1 MLHLLRWPSLSAT
14 SDDGPPCDSSLSDD
28 KCETTFPS
36 SVSSSATHLPEAAT
50 KSQTLTCFVGDEA
63 GISLDG
69 IPCSRPLTTPRVLA
83 AHIGAALTLFLATT
97 DATIVSTSLP
107 TIIREFDGSH
117 SEYTWIGV
125 AYLLTQTACQPLY
138 GRISD
143 LTGRKCVLFSS
154 ILIFALGSLLCGAA
168 RDLKWLIAARALS
181 GIGGGGIVSSVWVIT
196 SELVEVANRAKWS
209 QALSVTWSCSAIAG
223 PLLGGLFSSQHSSF
237 LSWRWAFYLNLPI
250 CLMGALVLALSLN
263 GVQLEGPKSAFW
275 KDFLRKFDFVGLLL
289 FMGGTSCII
298 VGFSFASALSWTA
311 PLTLTLVIGGT
322 GLLISAGVYEV
333 RTTRD
338 ALFPQAIFSNFNII
352 ILLAVSLLHNVAFN
366 AGTFYLALY
375 YQTVN
380 ASISNL
386 RAGVML
392 LPYSLGSSLA
402 SIPVAWF
409 LGAIQG
415 RTHNTFGQK
424 WVISTGLFISTVAL
438 LWLLDENTR
447 IIMQS
452 FLPLLCGFGIG
463 MLFHAPYQALTSV
476 LSPKELAAGTG
487 AFFLVRFTGATVGL
501 SIAGAIYQ
509 SSISRQ
515 VLHGASL
522 AYPSAS
528 TSLGQVPIAITVSA
542 FRVGDSQDTVL
553 SLVILN
559 FGSRV
564 QDVWT
569 MCAPC
574 LGGALLVRQIV
585 ILHEYWALT
594 SRSRSSPSSCAR
606 HHCQR
611 QQLLKVQ
618 RRLSDAK

>member
-1 MLHLLRWPSLSAT
+1 MPHLLRWPSLSAT
-14 SDDGPPCDSSLSDD
+14 SDDGPRDSSLSDD
-28 KCETTFPS
+28 KCETTFPP
-36 SVSSSATHLPEAAT
+36 SVSSSATHLPV
-50 KSQTLTCFVGDEA
+50 TCFVGEEA
-63 GISLDG
+63 GISLNG
-69 IPCSRPLTTPRVLA
+69 IPCSRPLTTSRVLV
-83 AHIGAALTLFLATT
+83 AHVGAALTLFLATT

-107 TIIREFDGSH
+107 TIIRDFDGSH

-154 ILIFALGSLLCGAA
+154 ILIFALGSLLCGTA
-168 RDLKWLIAARALS
+168 RGLKWLIAARAVS
-181 GIGGGGIVSSVWVIT
+181 GIGGGGI
-196 SELVEVANRAKWS
+196 SEVVPSFECHLEL
-209 QALSVTWSCSAIAG
+209 LSHSG
-223 PLLGGLFSSQHSSF
+223 PLLGGLFSSQTSSI

-250 CLMGALVLALSLN
+250 CFMGALVLVLSLN
-263 GVQLEGPKSAFW
+263 GVQLEGPKGASW

-298 VGFSFASALSWTA
+298 VGFSFASTLSWTA

-322 GLLISAGVYEV
+322 GLLISAGVYEI

-338 ALFPQAIFSNFNII
+338 ALFPQAIFNNFNII
-352 ILLAVSLLHNVAFN
+352 ILLTVSLLHNVAFN

-386 RAGVML
+386 RTGVML

-402 SIPVAWF
+402 SIPVAWL
-409 LGAIQG
+409 LGTIQG

-424 WVISTGLFISTVAL
+424 WVISTGLFVSTVGFAL

-501 SIAGAIYQ
+501 SIAGAIYE

-522 AYPSAS
+522 AHPSVS
-528 TSLGQVPIAITVSA
+528 TSLGQVPIAIIVRA
-542 FRVGDSQDTVL
+542 FR
-553 SLVILN
+553 
-559 FGSRV
+559 
-564 QDVWT
+564 DVWT

-574 LGGALLVRQIV
+574 LGGALLLSLFLRPTP
-585 ILHEYWALT
+585 LPT
-594 SRSRSSPSSCAR
+594 STASAGPEASKP
-606 HHCQR
+606 
-611 QQLLKVQ
+611 
-618 RRLSDAK
+618 DAK